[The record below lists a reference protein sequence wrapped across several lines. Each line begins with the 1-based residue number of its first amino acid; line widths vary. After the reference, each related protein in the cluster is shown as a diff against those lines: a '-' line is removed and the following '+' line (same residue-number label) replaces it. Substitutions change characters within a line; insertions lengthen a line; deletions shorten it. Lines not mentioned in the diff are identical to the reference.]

1 MMKAKPKTG
10 TKLISLNSSQITWL
24 LEELDSILQSDNYT
38 IDERV
43 LAATLIKKLKGRG
56 PSADTLHEGK

>member
-1 MMKAKPKTG
+1 MLKAKPKTG
-10 TKLISLNSSQITWL
+10 TKLISLNKEQVTWL

-43 LAATLIKKLKGRG
+43 LAATLIKKLKGR
-56 PSADTLHEGK
+56 ADSIAQEN

>member
-1 MMKAKPKTG
+1 MLKSKNRMV
-10 TKLISLNSSQITWL
+10 SLNPAQVEWL
-24 LEELDSILQSDNYT
+24 LLELDSILQSDNYT

-56 PSADTLHEGK
+56 PSADTLPESK